1 MAVTPARPF
10 LEVDAWRDDR
20 RVVHG
25 FCGRAGG
32 VSAAPYQGLNLS
44 YRVGDAADTVAAN
57 WRNLAACLPQGLR
70 FAHLEQVHGDT
81 VRVATADRLDLGAG
95 DAAVTCDASLVVG
108 VLTAD
113 CVPILL
119 RSRSRAA
126 VAAIHAGWRGTVA
139 DIAGAAVRRLTQAFG
154 VAPSDLEAAIGP
166 AIGPCCYEVG
176 EEVRRQ
182 FAAVSPALLDVAQV
196 HQALDLR
203 AANRFLLERAGLRP
217 AAIFEC
223 GPCTRCAADRFFS
236 HRAAQGGASG
246 RQLSFIAIV

>member
-1 MAVTPARPF
+1 MTPARPF
-10 LEVDAWRDDR
+10 LEVAAWRDDR
-20 RVVHG
+20 RLVHG
-25 FCGRAGG
+25 FCGRVGG

-44 YRVGDAADTVAAN
+44 YRVGDAADAVEAN
-57 WRNLAACLPQGLR
+57 WRHLSACLPEGLR
-70 FAHLEQVHGDT
+70 FARLEQVHGDG
-81 VRVATADRLDLGAG
+81 VHVATPERLDLGAG
-95 DAAVTCDASLVVG
+95 DAAVTCAEGVVVG

-119 RSRSRAA
+119 RSRTRPA

-139 DIAGAAVRRLTQAFG
+139 DIAGAAVRRLTQTFG
-154 VAPSDLEAAIGP
+154 VAPSELEAAIGP

-176 EEVRRQ
+176 DEVRRQ
-182 FAAVSPALLDVAQV
+182 FAAVAPALLDVAQV
-196 HQALDLR
+196 GRALDLR
-203 AANRFLLERAGLRP
+203 AANRFLLERAGLRSE
-217 AAIFEC
+217 AIVAC